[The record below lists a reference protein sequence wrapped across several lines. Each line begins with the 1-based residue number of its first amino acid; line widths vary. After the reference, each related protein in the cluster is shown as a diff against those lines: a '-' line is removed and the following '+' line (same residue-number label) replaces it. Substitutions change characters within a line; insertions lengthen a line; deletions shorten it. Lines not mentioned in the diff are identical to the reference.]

1 MSHQFEIAKQIVEE
15 TCPHRKLQLEN
26 IRLFANVIQC
36 KKYHKGDIILSE
48 GEVCNN
54 LLYIEQGLLRQY
66 YVKHGKDMSI
76 FHTKE
81 TALSGAL
88 KAIFIRHPHTC

>member
-36 KKYHKGDIILSE
+36 KKYHKGDIIWGE
-48 GEVCNN
+48 G
-54 LLYIEQGLLRQY
+54 
-66 YVKHGKDMSI
+66 
-76 FHTKE
+76 
-81 TALSGAL
+81 
-88 KAIFIRHPHTC
+88 